1 MNILKKVGLT
11 ALAGSLAAV
20 SVQVSAV
27 QSAELAVTGSATMS
41 YISRTQT
48 NVDTGNRFGSN
59 STMAFDASGDVNGY
73 TVTWH
78 NALTDAAGVSSHYLQ
93 VDMGDMGTL
102 RFDQGVGGNGF
113 ASIDDMSPSAWEES
127 WDQMANSQIVAGNQS
142 TNTFKYTNTIA
153 GMAINAA
160 YDPNRS
166 DADMGDGAVGAA
178 GTLGSSTGFA
188 ISNSTLVD
196 GLAFGAG
203 MATDE
208 QLNATTAIKDLES
221 IGAYANYTFG
231 PATVGYSFTETSGGA
246 SGHGMNQVGAY
257 GVVFAINENL
267 SVSLNEH
274 TNTYNKAGAASVDQK
289 SSGFAVAY
297 TMGSASLKIQN
308 NEQTNAGGV
317 TTAKKRENT
326 EISLSLAF

>member
-1 MNILKKVGLT
+1 VNILKKVGLT

-20 SVQVSAV
+20 SAV

-41 YISRTQT
+41 YMSQTQT

-113 ASIDDMSPSAWEES
+113 ASIDDMSPTAWEES

-142 TNTFKYTNTIA
+142 TNTFKYTNSIA
-153 GMAINAA
+153 GMDINAA
-160 YDPNRS
+160 YDPNRG
-166 DADMGDGAVGAA
+166 DADQGDGTIGTV
-178 GTLGSSTGFA
+178 GTLGSSFGFA
-188 ISNSTLVD
+188 ISNSTLLD
-196 GLAFGAG
+196 GLTFGAG

-208 QLNATTAIKDLES
+208 QLDATTAVKDLES

-231 PATVGYSFTETSGGA
+231 PATIGYSFTETSGGA
-246 SGHGMNQVGAY
+246 SGHAMNQVGAY
-257 GVVFAINENL
+257 GIVVAVNENM
-267 SVSLNEH
+267 SISLNEH
-274 TNTYNKAGAASVDQK
+274 TNTYNKAGAASVDQD
-289 SSGFAVAY
+289 STGIAIAY
-297 TMGSASLKIQN
+297 TMGSASVKIQN